1 MANDDRRYWP
11 DAGLTVMGLAAMVAL
26 AISVSETSPL
36 PTRKYRRRAASSS
49 SFALCRWR
57 LWSSQPPCRSSRAVR
72 MALSP
77 FCAFC
82 RPMRSRPSGNLDC
95 GVSSRA
101 SGDDNGH
108 GGRRSYAAAGRCN
121 GCFQGALALRAG
133 FPRLGAAKRSLSPRF
148 RGEHALRRYPNGEER
163 CIACKLCEAICP
175 AQAVTI
181 EADPRRNDGTR
192 RTTRYDIDMVKCI
205 YNSLDAQ
212 REACEAFIKSQ
223 RHEGWIVLSELYDDP
238 GVSGGTMERPALRR
252 LLADVAARKV
262 DAVVV
267 YKVDRLT
274 RSLSDFAKIVEIF
287 DAAVS
292 FVSVTQ
298 AFNTTTSMGRLTP
311 QRAPILRPVRPR

>member
-1 MANDDRRYWP
+1 M
-11 DAGLTVMGLAAMVAL
+11 
-26 AISVSETSPL
+26 
-36 PTRKYRRRAASSS
+36 
-49 SFALCRWR
+49 
-57 LWSSQPPCRSSRAVR
+57 
-72 MALSP
+72 
-77 FCAFC
+77 
-82 RPMRSRPSGNLDC
+82 
-95 GVSSRA
+95 
-101 SGDDNGH
+101 
-108 GGRRSYAAAGRCN
+108 
-121 GCFQGALALRAG
+121 
-133 FPRLGAAKRSLSPRF
+133 
-148 RGEHALRRYPNGEER
+148 RRYPNGEER